1 MRIRQFEI
9 DSGEEVVVKVL
20 REVLDLYRILVADED
35 VTFDSIRVH
44 NDTTNVSP
52 LRVRTEV
59 SIADLNGVVRRR
71 VMESEACAGENPRS
85 ERHRL
90 IKKNFYEMI
99 RAELGLPEAP
109 WGILYGVRPSKIV
122 HRWLDGGASPAEV
135 IARLRADYGVG
146 QDKAEL
152 LVDSS
157 LYQRPFLQLSDSKT
171 VSIYAGIPFC
181 PSRCLYCSFP
191 AFVLPKEATLR
202 RFTEVFFR
210 DLAAVREAV
219 ERYGFRVQNIYVGGG
234 TPTSL
239 PDEIFNDVLQSLYNA
254 FYSDALIEFCVEAGR
269 PDSMTPAKL
278 ESMVHCQVNRVSA
291 NPQTMQARTLQ
302 RIGRQHAPEDIVR
315 MYHDLRAAGI
325 PCINMDVIIGLP
337 GETVQDVRDT
347 MEKLAV
353 LAPDDITLHA
363 LALKKGS
370 RLKETLSETELP
382 DDETA
387 REMFAVAMEAT
398 KKMGLTP
405 YYLYRQGYQSG
416 QLENV
421 GCCRFGA
428 ESMYNIQIMGERQT
442 ILGIGGAA
450 TSKIVSPTQKYL
462 KTSFNPKEI
471 TVYLDKIDDYIEK
484 RARLLEEVYGEQEDF
499 EC

>member
-1 MRIRQFEI
+1 MHIRKFTI
-9 DSGEEVVVKVL
+9 DSDEQVVVKVL
-20 REVLDLYRILVADED
+20 REVLDLYRISTADED
-35 VTFDSIRVH
+35 SAAFAEIVVRNETAEG
-44 NDTTNVSP
+44 NP
-52 LRVRTEV
+52 LRVRTETIFV
-59 SIADLNGVVRRR
+59 GTEGAAKRRSTETVAR
-71 VMESEACAGENPRS
+71 DGENPRS

-90 IKKNFYEMI
+90 IKLNFYKLLRE
-99 RAELGLPEAP
+99 ELSLPEAP

-122 HRWLDGGASPAEV
+122 HRWLDAGLPRDDIME
-135 IARLRADYGVG
+135 RLHEDYGVG
-146 QDKAEL
+146 EDKAAL
-152 LVDSS
+152 LLDSS
-157 LYQRPFLQLSDSKT
+157 IYQRPFLRQTDSRT

-191 AFVLPKEATLR
+191 AFVLPGEKMLR

-210 DLAAVREAV
+210 DLAAVRGAV
-219 ERYGFRVQNIYVGGG
+219 AQYGFRVQNIYVGGG

-239 PDEIFNDVLQSLYNA
+239 PDDVFDEMLRTLHGSFA
-254 FYSDALIEFCVEAGR
+254 SDALVEFCVEAGR

-278 ESMVHCQVNRVSA
+278 QSMVRCQVNRVSA
-291 NPQTMQARTLQ
+291 NPQTMQARTLR
-302 RIGRQHAPEDIVR
+302 RIGRRHEPEEIIR
-315 MYHDLRAAGI
+315 MYNDLRAARI
-325 PCINMDVIIGLP
+325 PCVNMDVIIGLP
-337 GETVQDVRDT
+337 GEDARDVEDT
-347 MEKLAV
+347 MEKIAD
-353 LAPDDITLHA
+353 LAPDDVTLHA

-370 RLKETLSETELP
+370 RLKENLSETELP

-387 REMFAVAMEAT
+387 REMFTVAMDYT
-398 KKMGLTP
+398 KRMGLTP

-421 GCCRFGA
+421 GCCRPGA

-471 TVYLDKIDDYIEK
+471 TVYLDKVDEYIAK
-484 RARLLEEVYGEQEDF
+484 RARLLQEVYGK
-499 EC
+499 

>member
-1 MRIRQFEI
+1 
-9 DSGEEVVVKVL
+9 VVKVL
-20 REVLDLYRILVADED
+20 REVLDLYRSSMEDTDAVFDEIA
-35 VTFDSIRVH
+35 VRNETVEGI
-44 NDTTNVSP
+44 P

-59 SIADLNGVVRRR
+59 VFVGADQAVQRCTLESAAR
-71 VMESEACAGENPRS
+71 VGENPRS

-90 IKKNFYEMI
+90 IKWNFYALL
-99 RAELGLPEAP
+99 RAELSLPEAP
-109 WGILYGVRPSKIV
+109 WGIMYGVRPSKIV
-122 HRWLDGGASPAEV
+122 HRWRDVGLSRAE
-135 IARLRADYGVG
+135 ILARLREDYGVG
-146 QDKAEL
+146 EEKAAL

-157 LYQRPFLQLSDSKT
+157 LYQRPLLRQSDSRT

-191 AFVLPKEATLR
+191 AFVLPGEKMLR

-219 ERYGFRVQNIYVGGG
+219 SRYGFRVQNIYVGGG

-239 PDEIFNDVLQSLYNA
+239 PDAVFDEVLRSLYDA
-254 FYSDALIEFCVEAGR
+254 FFTDALVEFCVEAGR

-278 ESMVHCQVNRVSA
+278 DSMVRYCVNRVSA
-291 NPQTMQARTLQ
+291 NPQTMQARTLR
-302 RIGRQHAPEDIVR
+302 RIGRRHAPEDIVR
-315 MYHDLRAAGI
+315 MYRDLRTAGI
-325 PCINMDVIIGLP
+325 PCINMDVIVGLP
-337 GETVQDVRDT
+337 GEDARDMADT
-347 MEKLAV
+347 MEKIVA
-353 LAPDDITLHA
+353 LAPDDVTLHA

-370 RLKETLSETELP
+370 RLKENLSETELP
-382 DDETA
+382 DDGAA
-387 REMFAVAMEAT
+387 REMFAVAMEAA
-398 KKMGLTP
+398 KRMGLTP

-421 GCCRFGA
+421 GCCRPGA

-450 TSKIVSPTQKYL
+450 TSKIVSPTQRYL

-471 TVYLDKIDDYIEK
+471 TVYLDKVDDYIEK
-484 RARLLEEVYGEQEDF
+484 RARLLREVYGK
-499 EC
+499 

>member
-1 MRIRQFEI
+1 MHIRKFAI

-20 REVLDLYRILVADED
+20 REVLDLYRIAVADED
-35 VTFDSIRVH
+35 VVLDSIGVH
-44 NDTTNVSP
+44 SETTDDSP

-59 SIADLNGVVRRR
+59 SFTDVDGAERRR
-71 VMESEACAGENPRS
+71 ETTGEARFGENPRS

-90 IKKNFYEMI
+90 IKKNFYDLLRE
-99 RAELGLPEAP
+99 ELQLPEAP

-122 HRWLDGGASPAEV
+122 HRWLDSGASRAEV
-135 IARLRADYGVG
+135 IARLRAEYGVG
-146 QDKAEL
+146 EDKAAL

-157 LYQRPFLQLSDSKT
+157 LYQRPFLQQSDTKT
-171 VSIYAGIPFC
+171 ISIYAGIPFC

-191 AFVLPKEATLR
+191 AFVLPGEKMLR

-219 ERYGFRVQNIYVGGG
+219 ARYGFRVQNIYVGGG

-239 PDEIFNDVLQSLYNA
+239 PDAIFEDVLRSLHDA
-254 FYSDALIEFCVEAGR
+254 FVSDALVEFCVEAGR

-278 ESMVHCQVNRVSA
+278 ESMARYHVNRVSA
-291 NPQTMQARTLQ
+291 NPQTMQARTLR
-302 RIGRQHAPEDIVR
+302 RIGRRHEPEDIVR
-315 MYHDLRAAGI
+315 MVQDLKAAGI
-325 PCINMDVIIGLP
+325 PCINMDVIVGLP
-337 GETVQDVRDT
+337 GEDAWDVKDT
-347 MEKLAV
+347 MEKLAE

-370 RLKETLSETELP
+370 RLKENLAETELP

-387 REMFAVAMEAT
+387 REMFSVAMASV

-421 GCCRFGA
+421 GCCRPGA

-450 TSKIVSPTQKYL
+450 TSKIVSPTQTYL
-462 KTSFNPKEI
+462 KTSFHPKEI
-471 TVYLDKIDDYIEK
+471 TVYLDKIDYYMEK
-484 RARLLEEVYGEQEDF
+484 RNRLLREVFGE
-499 EC
+499 

>member
-1 MRIRQFEI
+1 MNIRKFTV
-9 DSGEEVVVKVL
+9 DSDEQVVVKVL
-20 REVLDLYRILVADED
+20 REVLDLYRIAVAPEDAVFDEIA
-35 VTFDSIRVH
+35 VQ
-44 NDTTNVSP
+44 NETTEGSP
-52 LRVRTEV
+52 LRVQTDVIFVR
-59 SIADLNGVVRRR
+59 ADGTRRR
-71 VMESEACAGENPRS
+71 RSIESAARVGENPRS

-90 IKKNFYEMI
+90 IKWNFYGLL

-122 HRWLDGGASPAEV
+122 HRWLDGGASRAEV
-135 IARLRADYGVG
+135 VARLLDEYGVG
-146 QDKAEL
+146 EDKASL

-157 LYQRPFLQLSDSKT
+157 LYQRPFLRKSDSKT

-191 AFVLPKEATLR
+191 AFVLPGEEMLR

-219 ERYGFRVQNIYVGGG
+219 ARYGFRVQNIYVGGG

-239 PDEIFNDVLQSLYNA
+239 PDEVFDEVLRTLYESFGSDSLV
-254 FYSDALIEFCVEAGR
+254 EFCVEAGR
-269 PDSMTPAKL
+269 PDSLTPAKL
-278 ESMVHCQVNRVSA
+278 ESLARYHVNRVSA
-291 NPQTMQARTLQ
+291 NPQTMQARTLR
-302 RIGRQHAPEDIVR
+302 RIGRRHEPEDIVR
-315 MYHDLRAAGI
+315 MVEALRTAGI
-325 PCINMDVIIGLP
+325 PCVNMDVIVGLP
-337 GETVQDVRDT
+337 GEDVRDIEDT
-347 MEKLAV
+347 MGKIAQ
-353 LAPDDITLHA
+353 LAPDDVTLHA
-363 LALKKGS
+363 LAIKKGS

-382 DDETA
+382 DDGMA
-387 REMFAVAMEAT
+387 REMFTVAMDYT
-398 KKMGLTP
+398 KRMGLTP

-421 GCCRFGA
+421 GCCRPGA

-442 ILGIGGAA
+442 ILGVGGAA

-471 TVYLDKIDDYIEK
+471 TVYLDRVDYYIEK
-484 RARLLEEVYGEQEDF
+484 RNRLLHEVYGEQEAF
-499 EC
+499 

>member
-1 MRIRQFEI
+1 MHIRKFTI
-9 DSGEEVVVKVL
+9 DSDEQVVVKVL
-20 REVLDLYRILVADED
+20 REVLDLYRISVANEDIAFDEIA
-35 VTFDSIRVH
+35 VR
-44 NDTTNVSP
+44 NKTTEGNP
-52 LRVRTEV
+52 LHVCTEAV
-59 SIADLNGVVRRR
+59 FVGADGTMMRRSTEDIAR
-71 VMESEACAGENPRS
+71 EGENPRS

-90 IKKNFYEMI
+90 IKLNFYKLLRE
-99 RAELGLPEAP
+99 ELSLPEAP

-122 HRWLDGGASPAEV
+122 HRWLDAGLSRVDIME
-135 IARLRADYGVG
+135 RLRKDYGVG
-146 QDKAEL
+146 EDKAAL

-157 LYQRPFLQLSDSKT
+157 IYQRPFLGQSDSRT

-191 AFVLPKEATLR
+191 AFVLPGEKMLR

-210 DLAAVREAV
+210 DLVAVREAV
-219 ERYGFRVQNIYVGGG
+219 AQYGFRVQNIYVGGG

-239 PDEIFNDVLQSLYNA
+239 PDDVFDEVLRTLHESFA
-254 FYSDALIEFCVEAGR
+254 SDGLVEFCVEAGR
-269 PDSMTPAKL
+269 PDSMTPTKL
-278 ESMVHCQVNRVSA
+278 QSMVRYQVNRVSA

-302 RIGRQHAPEDIVR
+302 RIGRRHEPEEIIR
-315 MYHDLRAAGI
+315 MYNDFRAAGI
-325 PCINMDVIIGLP
+325 PCVNMDVIIGLP
-337 GETVQDVRDT
+337 GEDARDVEDT
-347 MEKLAV
+347 MEKIAD
-353 LAPDDITLHA
+353 LAPDDVTLHA

-370 RLKETLSETELP
+370 RLKENLSETELP

-387 REMFAVAMEAT
+387 REMFTVAMDYT
-398 KKMGLTP
+398 KRMGLTP

-421 GCCRFGA
+421 GCCRPGA

-471 TVYLDKIDDYIEK
+471 TVYLDKVDEYIAK
-484 RARLLEEVYGEQEDF
+484 RARLLQEVYGK
-499 EC
+499 

>member
-1 MRIRQFEI
+1 MNIREFAV
-9 DSGEEVVVKVL
+9 DSDEQVVVKVL
-20 REVLDLYRILVADED
+20 REVLDLFRIVIADED
-35 VTFDSIRVH
+35 VAFNGIAVR
-44 NDTTNVSP
+44 NETTEEVP
-52 LRVRTEV
+52 LHVRTEAIF
-59 SIADLNGVVRRR
+59 SGADGTTRRR
-71 VMESEACAGENPRS
+71 SMESTARSDENPRS

-90 IKKNFYEMI
+90 IKWNFYELL

-122 HRWLDGGASPAEV
+122 HRWLDGGVSRTEV
-135 IARLRADYGVG
+135 MARLRAEYGVG
-146 QDKAEL
+146 KDKAAL

-157 LYQRPFLQLSDSKT
+157 LYQRPFLQQSDSKT

-191 AFVLPKEATLR
+191 AFVLPGEKMLR

-210 DLAAVREAV
+210 DLASVREAV
-219 ERYGFRVQNIYVGGG
+219 ARYGFRVQNIYVGGG

-239 PDEIFNDVLQSLYNA
+239 PNEIFDEVLRSIHDAFFSDSLV
-254 FYSDALIEFCVEAGR
+254 EFCVEAGR
-269 PDSMTPAKL
+269 PDSLTPGKIGSMTCY
-278 ESMVHCQVNRVSA
+278 HVNRVSA
-291 NPQTMQARTLQ
+291 NPQTMQARTLR
-302 RIGRQHAPEDIVR
+302 RIGRRHEPEDIVR
-315 MYHDLRAAGI
+315 MVGELRAAGI
-325 PCINMDVIIGLP
+325 PCINMDVIVGLP
-337 GETVQDVRDT
+337 GEDARDVEDT
-347 MEKLAV
+347 MKKIAD
-353 LAPDDITLHA
+353 LAPDDVTLHA

-370 RLKETLSETELP
+370 RLKENLSETELP

-387 REMFAVAMEAT
+387 REMFAVAMDAT
-398 KKMGLTP
+398 KRMGLTP

-421 GCCRFGA
+421 GCCRPGA

-462 KTSFNPKEI
+462 KTSFHPKEI
-471 TVYLDKIDDYIEK
+471 TVYLDKIDYYIEK
-484 RARLLEEVYGEQEDF
+484 RNRLLDEVYGEQEAF
-499 EC
+499 

>member
-1 MRIRQFEI
+1 MHIRKFAI
-9 DSGEEVVVKVL
+9 DSKEEVVVKVL
-20 REVLDLYRILVADED
+20 REVLDLYRIAVADED
-35 VTFDSIRVH
+35 ISMDSIEVH
-44 NDTTNVSP
+44 NETIKGLP
-52 LRVRTEV
+52 FHVRTEA
-59 SIADLNGVVRRR
+59 SFTNNHGATRRR
-71 VMESEACAGENPRS
+71 VIESEARGEENQRS

-90 IKKNFYEMI
+90 IKKNFYELL
-99 RAELGLPEAP
+99 RAEFGLSEAP

-122 HRWLDGGASPAEV
+122 HRWLDGGASRAEV
-135 IARLRADYGVG
+135 IARLRSDYGVG
-146 QDKAEL
+146 EDKAEL
-152 LVDSS
+152 LADSS
-157 LYQRPFLQLSDSKT
+157 LYQRPFLQQSDSKT

-191 AFVLPKEATLR
+191 AFVLPEEKMLR

-219 ERYGFRVQNIYVGGG
+219 LRYGFRVQNIYVGGG

-239 PDEIFNDVLQSLYNA
+239 PDAIFEDVLRSLHDA
-254 FYSDALIEFCVEAGR
+254 FVSDALVEFCVEAGR

-278 ESMVHCQVNRVSA
+278 KSMTRYHVNRVSA
-291 NPQTMQARTLQ
+291 NPQTMQARTLR
-302 RIGRQHAPEDIVR
+302 RIGRRHEPEDIVR
-315 MYHDLRAAGI
+315 MVHDLKAAGI

-337 GETVQDVRDT
+337 GETAQDVADT
-347 MEKLAV
+347 MEKLSA

-370 RLKETLSETELP
+370 RLKENLSETELP

-387 REMFAVAMEAT
+387 REMFSVAMEST

-421 GCCRFGA
+421 GCCRPGA

-442 ILGIGGAA
+442 ILGVGGAA

-462 KTSFNPKEI
+462 KTSFNPKEV
-471 TVYLDKIDDYIEK
+471 TVYLDKIDDYIDK
-484 RARLLEEVYGEQEDF
+484 RARLLWEVYGE
-499 EC
+499 